1 MTKSYVE
8 SIQRP
13 KRARS
18 AYNFFFR
25 SERAKLL
32 GVTENELCIRD
43 QQKRKHRKTPGM
55 IGFAKLAAYIGEKWK
70 SMSED
75 EKLPFRLKSQLEKEK
90 FNRKFVSS
98 GVESSRY
105 LSSNKML
112 FLQEGTH
119 FKCIDEYQQTDA
131 ARLFYQSKMKKHISE
146 ALSPQLIDVSQSER
160 VSNCS
165 INSHVT
171 IDLEPTPIENMVET
185 SFKKKFSDLS
195 CFLEICDREDWLIC
209 LAGCYTKDDINVR
222 TEENL
227 S

>member
-1 MTKSYVE
+1 MLLTSRRAQVRIFMKYDLLTSVRYVTTTRQHAFSCKILPSHKAMNNFFGAPKKSIDKTQHHFLNQSQVRKAKNTRWFGSMTKSYVE

-131 ARLFYQSKMKKHISE
+131 ARLFYQSKMNIQ
-146 ALSPQLIDVSQSER
+146 SP
-160 VSNCS
+160 
-165 INSHVT
+165 
-171 IDLEPTPIENMVET
+171 
-185 SFKKKFSDLS
+185 
-195 CFLEICDREDWLIC
+195 
-209 LAGCYTKDDINVR
+209 
-222 TEENL
+222 
-227 S
+227 